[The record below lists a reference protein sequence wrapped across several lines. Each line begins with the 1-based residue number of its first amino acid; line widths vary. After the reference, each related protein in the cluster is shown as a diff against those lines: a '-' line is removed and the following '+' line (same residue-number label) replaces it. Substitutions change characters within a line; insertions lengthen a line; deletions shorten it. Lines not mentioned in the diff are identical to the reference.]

1 MCSILFH
8 KYIFPY
14 YYHYIPP
21 LPFASLLTIVITI
34 TITLIVIVARKP
46 THTRIQL
53 GTLEP
58 PDQEKQTDS
67 CVYMLSPAN
76 SYAP

>member
-1 MCSILFH
+1 MFS
-8 KYIFPY
+8 Y
-14 YYHYIPP
+14 YRRHYIVA
-21 LPFASLLTIVITI
+21 LPFTSLLTIAITI

-46 THTRIQL
+46 TQTRIQL

-67 CVYMLSPAN
+67 YVYMLSPAN